1 MWTSGRTLES
11 PDPYKLLSVTR
22 YLPAQYEAGTVVGM
36 GPLGD
41 LQKLDFNP
49 ISPFQNAYEYMLAR
63 FFHDSKTS
71 LTNIDRFFKADL
83 PTRAGPK
90 TQKVYFRSGHTCRKK
105 MRAMVDLPEWQ
116 RGTMDCHL
124 QKDGSFYYRDL
135 EDTVR
140 YLVKQRAYAEHLVF
154 TPSREFDSSGDRIYT
169 EMHTGDW

>member
-1 MWTSGRTLES
+1 MR
-11 PDPYKLLSVTR
+11 
-22 YLPAQYEAGTVVGM
+22 
-36 GPLGD
+36 PLGD

-49 ISPFQNAYEYMLAR
+49 ISPLQNAYEYKLAR

-83 PTRAGPK
+83 LTSARSK
-90 TQKVYFRSGHTCRKK
+90 TQKGYFQSGHTWRNK
-105 MRAMVDLPEWQ
+105 MWAMVDQPEWQ
-116 RGTMDCHL
+116 RGTVDFHL
-124 QKDGSFYYRDL
+124 QKDCSLYYRDL

-169 EMHTGDW
+169 EMHTGDWWWRIQV